1 MPAIIT
7 NKFRINNA
15 EQFLES
21 FSEETG
27 ILAGN
32 APSVFLGERYYL
44 GLGRPQAF
52 ATQTRGDSRTE
63 NQGTDSA
70 PITPSDSVVEEFN
83 TFDDLLAVKKIQP
96 SDVSYVIPR
105 RNWIANTVYDYYR
118 HDYGNRIA
126 NLTGSGTTIQTSNS
140 GATTLFD
147 TNFYV
152 LNSERNVYKC
162 IDNNNNAPSTSEP
175 VGTDTTIVTRPDNYK
190 WKYMY
195 SLSALQ
201 QSNFLSTD
209 FMAVATN
216 STVSS
221 AAINGAINN
230 VKIKSVGSGGTNG
243 TFTNIPIR
251 GDGTGGLISVTVAGG
266 VITSLIVSNE
276 GTGYTIAYI
285 RNEDIVTAGSTGLID
300 AELDCIIEPKGG
312 HGFNAVSE
320 LGGFF
325 VMLNV
330 SLEGTELANTGDFTT
345 ENDFRRIILIRNPFS
360 GNVIATASTLR
371 ATKAIRFAAS
381 PTPGTFTV
389 DEEINQATTGAV
401 GKVVEYDSTNR
412 ILHYI
417 QTRFNDEG
425 ISSLGNRTAF
435 SGANVITGQTSGA
448 TGTPSAVASETADQ
462 ITFTSGY
469 KDTELD
475 RHKGDVL
482 YIENRAPIARAADQT
497 ENIKLVIEF

>member
-15 EQFLES
+15 EQFSES
-21 FSEETG
+21 FSEASPE
-27 ILAGN
+27 
-32 APSVFLGERYYL
+32 VYYL
-44 GLGRPQAF
+44 GIGRPQSF
-52 ATQTRGDSRTE
+52 ATQTRGDLRTE

-70 PITPSDSVVEEFN
+70 AITPADSVIEEFN
-83 TFDDLLAVKKIQP
+83 TFDDLLAVKKITN
-96 SDVSYVIPR
+96 SDTSFVIPR
-105 RNWIANTVYDYYR
+105 RNWITSTVYDYYR
-118 HDYGNRIA
+118 HDYGNRI
-126 NLTGSGTTIQTSNS
+126 TGTTTTQTANS

-147 TNFYV
+147 ATFYV
-152 LNSERNVYKC
+152 LTAARNVYKC
-162 IDNNNNAPSTSEP
+162 LDNNGNAVSTTEPTGTSTSIL
-175 VGTDTTIVTRPDNYK
+175 TTADGYK

-195 SLSALQ
+195 TLTATQ
-201 QSNFLSTD
+201 QANFLSTD
-209 FMAVATN
+209 FMAVSTDATI
-216 STVSS
+216 SS
-221 AAINGAINN
+221 AAVDGAVNT
-230 VKIKSVGSGGTNG
+230 VKIKSGGSGGTNG
-243 TFTNIPIR
+243 TFTGIAIR
-251 GDGTGGLISVTVAGG
+251 GDGTGGFISATVSGGVVTAVTVTTA
-266 VITSLIVSNE
+266 
-276 GTGYTIAYI
+276 GTGYTIAYV
-285 RNEDIVTAGSTGLID
+285 RNADIVSAGATGLTGSEID
-300 AELDCIIEPKGG
+300 VIIPPKGG

-330 SLEGTELANTGDFTT
+330 SLEGTESSNTGDFTA
-345 ENDFRRIILIRNPFS
+345 ENDFRRIVLIRNPFS
-360 GNVIATASTLR
+360 GGIAASATTLR
-371 ATKAIRFAAS
+371 GTKAVRFAAS
-381 PTPGTFTV
+381 PTPGTFV
-389 DEEINQATTGAV
+389 IDEEINQATTGAV

-462 ITFTSGY
+462 ITFTNGY

-475 RHKGDVL
+475 RHIGDVL
-482 YIENRAPIARAADQT
+482 YIENRAPITRASDQT